1 MSISVTTKDNISTKA
16 CSLEI
21 KLNKL
26 IESAYMAE
34 QKSENLYFRIV
45 TINLNDGRGLSNI
58 INIVVLSSDLWFTN
72 IFMGLDIC

>member
-1 MSISVTTKDNISTKA
+1 
-16 CSLEI
+16 
-21 KLNKL
+21 
-26 IESAYMAE
+26 MAE